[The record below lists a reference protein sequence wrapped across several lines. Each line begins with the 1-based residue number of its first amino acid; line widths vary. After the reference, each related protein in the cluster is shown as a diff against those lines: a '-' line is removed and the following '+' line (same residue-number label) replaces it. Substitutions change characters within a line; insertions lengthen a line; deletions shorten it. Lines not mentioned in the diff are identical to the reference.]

1 MEINVKNQEYLNT
14 QVFYTG
20 FGDTHRFEI
29 GEGIASLGAEKNSF
43 SVAHSEK
50 INGIDT
56 FTNLNFVRGKGD
68 SEMVFFNS
76 YDMTLMEPG
85 KEPLTQNFRIQNW
98 QAMEVIIDG
107 QKEVING
114 KPLEKKVNSTISKKE
129 AFNAM
134 QGRYPLKEFIK
145 EQNQVKSYYKA
156 HIKVDFNEKLS
167 SGDFKIVKLPDF
179 EFESKINSLPIKDLD
194 KYDNRTELIESLEK
208 GNIQGVFLMVGG
220 ELLKHFLAV
229 DAVAKTIAVYDYA
242 MRRLGVNNAQE
253 VKTDN
258 KITTEDSKKNTK
270 QVDPTVKKTNKVKRK
285 GKGI

>member
-29 GEGIASLGAEKNSF
+29 GEGIASLNAEKNSF

-56 FTNLNFVRGKGD
+56 FTNLNFIRGKGD
-68 SEMVFFNS
+68 SNMVFFNS
-76 YDMTLMEPG
+76 YDFTLMESG
-85 KEPLTQNFRIQNW
+85 KEPLTQNFRVQNW
-98 QAMEVIIDG
+98 QAMEIKIDG
-107 QKEVING
+107 ETEVING

-156 HIKVDFNEKLS
+156 HIKVDFNDKLTN
-167 SGDFKIVKLPDF
+167 GDFKIVKLPDF
-179 EFESKINSLPIKDLD
+179 DFESKIDSIPIKDLD
-194 KYDNRTELIESLEK
+194 KNDNKSVLIESLEK
-208 GNIQGVFLMVGG
+208 GNIQSVLLLVGG
-220 ELLKHFLAV
+220 EEVKHFLAL
-229 DAVAKTIAVYDYA
+229 DAVAKTIAIYDSG
-242 MRRLGVNNAQE
+242 MNRLGIHNGEE

-258 KITTEDSKKNTK
+258 KITNEESKKNNK
-270 QVDPTVKKTNKVKRK
+270 QVDTTAKKTNKSRRK